1 MARRYDVD
9 YGAQRLT
16 LADSQCEPDPGATV
30 RQWAPNQDMPSV
42 PECIGNA
49 AHAWWVCDQIE
60 EAWTLLCAHTTDVHA
75 AGGLLTHPNGSLLCI
90 HRLGHWDLPKGKVEA
105 GESLDE
111 AAAREVHEECGIP
124 MPLVGQP
131 FAKTQHI
138 YGPGDS
144 LMKVTHWYSM
154 TVKPGSENT
163 ALIPQTEEGITQVR
177 WASKEEVKGME
188 PQAFGNI
195 ARLMA
200 LWRAIA

>member
-1 MARRYDVD
+1 
-9 YGAQRLT
+9 
-16 LADSQCEPDPGATV
+16 
-30 RQWAPNQDMPSV
+30 MP
-42 PECIGNA
+42 
-49 AHAWWVCDQIE
+49 
-60 EAWTLLCAHTTDVHA
+60 
-75 AGGLLTHPNGSLLCI
+75 
-90 HRLGHWDLPKGKVEA
+90 
-105 GESLDE
+105 
-111 AAAREVHEECGIP
+111 
-124 MPLVGQP
+124 MVGPP

-154 TVKPGSENT
+154 TVSPGSENT

-200 LWRAIA
+200 LWRANA